1 MLDLSI
7 TVDPIIANCPPP
19 AVVSPPESWLWH
31 IVVWVLC
38 LMCLGLGTPGAIAV
52 PVRSPCVHLPA
63 GPYICAGS
71 AEPALAGQRA

>member
-19 AVVSPPESWLWH
+19 AVVSPSESWLWH

-38 LMCLGLGTPGAIAV
+38 LMCLGLGILLG
-52 PVRSPCVHLPA
+52 RMS
-63 GPYICAGS
+63 
-71 AEPALAGQRA
+71 RAP